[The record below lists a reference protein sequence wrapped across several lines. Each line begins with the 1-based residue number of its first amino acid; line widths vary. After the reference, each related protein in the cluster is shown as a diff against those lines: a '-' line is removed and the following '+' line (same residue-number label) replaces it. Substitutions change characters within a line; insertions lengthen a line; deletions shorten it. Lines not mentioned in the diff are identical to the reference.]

1 METLPIIFKCVFAGF
16 ISTVLFSI
24 FVTLVLKV
32 ITFFLIP
39 IKNCFYVSLV
49 VSIPVG
55 ILIMILGF
63 FAYL

>member
-1 METLPIIFKCVFAGF
+1 METLFIILKCVFAGF
-16 ISTVLFSI
+16 ISTSLFSI
-24 FVTLVLKV
+24 FVTLALKV

>member
-16 ISTVLFSI
+16 ISTIIFSI
-24 FVTLVLKV
+24 FITLALKV

-49 VSIPVG
+49 FSIPVG
-55 ILIMILGF
+55 FLIMILGF